1 MRMRKIVRKKETE
14 RKKGRRDMEKKKDGE
29 KEVKW

>member
-1 MRMRKIVRKKETE
+1 LKGKK
-14 RKKGRRDMEKKKDGE
+14 RFISRDMEKKKDGE